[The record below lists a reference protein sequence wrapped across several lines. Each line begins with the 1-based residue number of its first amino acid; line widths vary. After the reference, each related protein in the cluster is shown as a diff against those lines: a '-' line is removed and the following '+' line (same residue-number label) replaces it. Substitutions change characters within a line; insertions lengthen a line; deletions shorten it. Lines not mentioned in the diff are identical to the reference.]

1 MYVCNKKTER
11 YVVSM
16 RRPNTFHNN
25 DLFRQLALKDSPP
38 IFAMRQKYT
47 IDPGCGSCTSESCGF
62 YEDVR
67 GQSLPPEPPDSEPT
81 NARGKLSYLPV
92 SFICRNVFGKV
103 FILRLI
109 LTGSDFEIIIK
120 YYQLTFLH
128 LFFCTKDDFHL

>member
-1 MYVCNKKTER
+1 MIMDYTVLENLLPDETHGFF
-11 YVVSM
+11 YSTINPV
-16 RRPNTFHNN
+16 
-25 DLFRQLALKDSPP
+25 
-38 IFAMRQKYT
+38 IFVLIYN
-47 IDPGCGSCTSESCGF
+47 DPGCGSCTSESRGF

-92 SFICRNVFGKV
+92 NFICRNVFGKV

-109 LTGSDFEIIIK
+109 LTGSDFKIIIK

-128 LFFCTKDDFHL
+128 LFFCTKDDFHLKNFM